1 MNRRLLN
8 YTPDMEFLE
17 HAEAHATSAPADP
30 HAAMALSAGLLE
42 VADQA
47 ELKVFLTD
55 LVASVAATG
64 RSRIGA
70 PLRQALVDAL
80 HRVARPIVPIH
91 SNGDSELR
99 FGSNAASAASADLNP
114 RAAHLFGMELEG
126 LSPEDKEYEVAQ
138 QFIRLAADTIGHAG
152 AARSGRA
159 PQAVAGAALQ
169 QAARRYAP
177 GLLQAAPPARSQTQ
191 IQTQTQTQTGRW
203 RREGRRIVVFNC

>member
-17 HAEAHATSAPADP
+17 PAEAHAKSAPADP

-42 VADQA
+42 VSDQA
-47 ELKVFLTD
+47 ELKAFLTD
-55 LVASVAATG
+55 LVAFVAATG

-91 SNGDSELR
+91 SAGDSELR
-99 FGSNAASAASADLNP
+99 FGSSAASVDLNP

-138 QFIRLAADTIGHAG
+138 QFVRLAADTIRHAG
-152 AARSGRA
+152 AARSNLA
-159 PQAVAGAALQ
+159 PPAVAGAALQ

-177 GLLQAAPPARSQTQ
+177 GLLQAAPPAPS
-191 IQTQTQTQTGRW
+191 QTQTGRW